1 MKIELKRIDD
11 AYHMEAVNEE
21 GQTTYMDGS
30 PKIGGHN
37 LAMRPMQMVLSALG
51 GCSSIDII
59 SILRKQRQPLEDL
72 RVSIEADREK
82 DKTPALFTAIRIHF
96 TLKGE
101 LQDAKVKRAVD
112 LSMTKLCSVKLILDK
127 TAEISW
133 SYTIV

>member
-72 RVSIEADREK
+72 KVSIEADREK

-96 TLKGE
+96 TLKGD
-101 LQDAKVKRAVD
+101 LQDSKVKRAVD
-112 LSMTKLCSVKLILDK
+112 LSMEKLCSVKLILDK
-127 TAEISW
+127 TAKISW